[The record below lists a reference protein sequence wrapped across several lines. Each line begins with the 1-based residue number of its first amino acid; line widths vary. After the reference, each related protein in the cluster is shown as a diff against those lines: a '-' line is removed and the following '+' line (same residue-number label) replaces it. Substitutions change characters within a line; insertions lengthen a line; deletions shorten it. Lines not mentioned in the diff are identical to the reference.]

1 MLIIHLKCKLLK
13 YTHSKEEIGRI
24 HVFFFN
30 HPTICCLQE
39 THFKFNNDISLKRM
53 RQWPTACE
61 KAFDGSSRPGR
72 RFTTARG
79 SAASGKAEMKNAATP
94 RAGEDAERRDRPPT
108 PLAAGGGG
116 KRRRP
121 AVSCGTEPAAAG
133 HAAQRSRSR
142 RWPQQWKPRA
152 RRDRDVRA
160 RDSLPP
166 GDGHAL
172 GRRVT
177 PRPSAARRGA
187 RRARPRTSV
196 RPVQC
201 VSVRISLATLCC
213 DHWGTP
219 GRGHAGPLRAA
230 SYDCV

>member
-1 MLIIHLKCKLLK
+1 
-13 YTHSKEEIGRI
+13 
-24 HVFFFN
+24 
-30 HPTICCLQE
+30 
-39 THFKFNNDISLKRM
+39 M

-94 RAGEDAERRDRPPT
+94 RAGEDAERRDPPPT
-108 PLAAGGGG
+108 PLVAGGGG

-177 PRPSAARRGA
+177 PPPQRCTQRSAARATPNVSQTGPTC
-187 RRARPRTSV
+187 RRPH
-196 RPVQC
+196 
-201 VSVRISLATLCC
+201 LAC
-213 DHWGTP
+213 DVV
-219 GRGHAGPLRAA
+219 L
-230 SYDCV
+230 

>member
-1 MLIIHLKCKLLK
+1 
-13 YTHSKEEIGRI
+13 
-24 HVFFFN
+24 
-30 HPTICCLQE
+30 
-39 THFKFNNDISLKRM
+39 M
-53 RQWPTACE
+53 RARTQR
-61 KAFDGSSRPGR
+61 DG
-72 RFTTARG
+72 T
-79 SAASGKAEMKNAATP
+79 
-94 RAGEDAERRDRPPT
+94 PPT

-177 PRPSAARRGA
+177 APPQALCAEERGGRDPERQSDRPDVSASASRLRRCAVTTGGRRVGGTRDRSALLPMTACESARSRHKG
-187 RRARPRTSV
+187 SM
-196 RPVQC
+196 
-201 VSVRISLATLCC
+201 
-213 DHWGTP
+213 
-219 GRGHAGPLRAA
+219 
-230 SYDCV
+230 

>member
-94 RAGEDAERRDRPPT
+94 RAGEDAERRDPPPPHLRPVG
-108 PLAAGGGG
+108 AGN
-116 KRRRP
+116 
-121 AVSCGTEPAAAG
+121 AAAPQCPAELNLRLPAMRPSA
-133 HAAQRSRSR
+133 HAHGAGRSSGSHVHAETGTCVRATAFLRATGTPSDGVSPPPPKRCAQRSAAGATPNVSQTGPTCR
-142 RWPQQWKPRA
+142 RPHLA
-152 RRDRDVRA
+152 CDVV
-160 RDSLPP
+160 L
-166 GDGHAL
+166 
-172 GRRVT
+172 
-177 PRPSAARRGA
+177 
-187 RRARPRTSV
+187 
-196 RPVQC
+196 
-201 VSVRISLATLCC
+201 
-213 DHWGTP
+213 
-219 GRGHAGPLRAA
+219 
-230 SYDCV
+230 